1 MTTFIKDPDAYLD
14 YGMDWTNWL
23 DGDAIVTSTWLVPGN
38 SGLTQSNS
46 SVNAAATV
54 TTVWLAG
61 GTIAAA
67 PWMVTNR
74 ITTAGGRT
82 EDRSFLLTIRER

>member
-1 MTTFIKDPDAYLD
+1 MTNFIEDPDAYLD

-23 DGDAIVTSTWLVPGN
+23 DGDTIVTSTWIVPSN

-46 SVNAAATV
+46 SVNVAATV
-54 TTVWLAG
+54 TAVWLAG

-82 EDRSFLLTIRER
+82 EDRSFLIAVRER

>member
-1 MTTFIKDPDAYLD
+1 MTTFLKDPDAYLD

-23 DGDAIVTSTWLVPGN
+23 DGDTIVTSTWFVPGN

-74 ITTAGGRT
+74 ITTAGGRA
-82 EDRSFLLTIRER
+82 EDRSFLVTIRER

>member
-1 MTTFIKDPDAYLD
+1 MTTFLKDPDAYLD

-23 DGDAIVTSTWLVPGN
+23 DGDTIVTSTWLVPSI

-74 ITTAGGRT
+74 IATAGGRT
-82 EDRSFLLTIRER
+82 EDRSFLMTVRER

>member
-1 MTTFIKDPDAYLD
+1 
-14 YGMDWTNWL
+14 
-23 DGDAIVTSTWLVPGN
+23 
-38 SGLTQSNS
+38 
-46 SVNAAATV
+46 V

-61 GTIAAA
+61 GTIAAV